1 VPELRFAPKS
11 GHGAS
16 IAECQL
22 RAIKRRIIAVAAV
35 LATAVTFAFP
45 ISAATQTKVALIIGN
60 GAYKGVPELT
70 NPTNDATAVAGAFLR
85 LGFSVRLVADASYDD
100 MRRALLEF
108 SQKARDSEMAVVFFA
123 GHGIELGGENWLVP
137 VDAELKTDLDTEQEA
152 ISLRSVMLMVS
163 AASKLGVVMLDA
175 CRNNPFIN
183 KVKRSIATR
192 AVTRGLSRVEPMN
205 NVLVAYA
212 AKDGTTASDG
222 SGDHSPFTTALL
234 KYIETPG
241 LEITF
246 LFRNVRDD
254 VIAATGNEQLPFVY
268 GSLSKEAIYFKPPPA
283 AAAPVAPDQIT
294 WSLIKDTTDETAL
307 KRFTTQYP
315 KSELRKD
322 AEARIAALEAAQAA
336 KPVPPKPDETTWALL
351 KETTDEAALKRFM
364 AQYPNST
371 LRKDAEARVA
381 ALAAAQAAKPTPPGP
396 DEVTWALI
404 KETTDEGALKRFA
417 AQYPNSALR
426 KDADARIAALEAAQ
440 AAKPVPPSP
449 DEVTWAMLKETTD
462 EAALKRFTAQYPKSL
477 LRKDAEA
484 RIAALVAAQAAK
496 PVPPSADEV
505 TWALLE
511 ETTDEAALKRFTA
524 QYPKS
529 PLRKDA
535 DARIAALEAAQAAKP
550 VPPNPDEVTWA
561 LLKETTDEAALKRFT
576 NQYPNSTLRQEAEAR
591 IAALEATPKP
601 VTGGAA
607 DAHELARSLQLELKR
622 VGCFNGAINGQF
634 DDATKA
640 AWRSF
645 SKQASISL
653 PDDVSFD
660 AIKAVRGFDRRI
672 CPLTCP
678 NGQRPEG
685 DRCVAGQSPGPK
697 VPASAAT
704 NCLFIKHNGHWC
716 MTSSGW
722 VVR

>member
-1 VPELRFAPKS
+1 MTA
-11 GHGAS
+11 
-16 IAECQL
+16 IA
-22 RAIKRRIIAVAAV
+22 AAV
-35 LATAVTFAFP
+35 MAAIFAVSAP
-45 ISAATQTKVALIIGN
+45 AATQTKVALIIGN
-60 GAYKGVPELT
+60 GAYKGVPELP
-70 NPTNDATAVAGAFLR
+70 NPTKDATAVAGAFLR
-85 LGFSVRLVADASYDD
+85 LGFSVRLVTDATYDD

-137 VDAELKTDLDTEQEA
+137 IDAELKTDLDTEQEA

-163 AASKLGVVMLDA
+163 AASKLGIVMLDA

-183 KVKRSIATR
+183 KVRRSIATR

-222 SGDHSPFTTALL
+222 SGDQSPFTTALL

-241 LEITF
+241 LEVTF

-254 VIAATGNEQLPFVY
+254 VIAATGNEQQPFVY

-336 KPVPPKPDETTWALL
+336 KPVPLKPDEATWAL
-351 KETTDEAALKRFM
+351 
-364 AQYPNST
+364 
-371 LRKDAEARVA
+371 
-381 ALAAAQAAKPTPPGP
+381 
-396 DEVTWALI
+396 
-404 KETTDEGALKRFA
+404 
-417 AQYPNSALR
+417 
-426 KDADARIAALEAAQ
+426 
-440 AAKPVPPSP
+440 
-449 DEVTWAMLKETTD
+449 LKETTD
-462 EAALKRFTAQYPKSL
+462 EAALKRFTAQYPNSALREDAEARIAALAAAQAAKPTPPSPDEVTWALLKETTDEGALKRFTTQYPKSP

-484 RIAALVAAQAAK
+484 RIAALAAAQAAK

-505 TWALLE
+505 TWALLK

-535 DARIAALEAAQAAKP
+535 DARIADLEAAQAAKP

-576 NQYPNSTLRQEAEAR
+576 NQYPNSALRQEADAR

-685 DRCVAGQSPGPK
+685 DRCVAVQSPGPK
-697 VPASAAT
+697 VPGNAAT
-704 NCLFIKHNGHWC
+704 NCLFTKHNGHWC